1 MDSNIWGIRYGAS
14 TKSNHQVPQ
23 DVIALVLTY
32 CCHPYQ
38 CLSLRFVS
46 TLSETDPFVAH
57 AVDLTQE
64 NPTGGTDLCFKLQ
77 IFNDW
82 FRELRSFVNNCQ
94 SMWCILSIG
103 TRFFFIA
110 SAVWY
115 QKWYRNVV
123 RPSSKTPLL
132 KYIFI
137 NQVWFSVFPT
147 DIDFNL
153 LFRRNWQHWNN
164 LNATFIDWSKPSP
177 I

>member
-103 TRFFFIA
+103 TRFFFLLLPQFDIKNDIA
-110 SAVWY
+110 TSFVHPVKHHYW
-115 QKWYRNVV
+115 NIF
-123 RPSSKTPLL
+123 SSI
-132 KYIFI
+132 KYDSLYFLQILI
-137 NQVWFSVFPT
+137 LTYCSVET
-147 DIDFNL
+147 DNTEI
-153 LFRRNWQHWNN
+153 
-164 LNATFIDWSKPSP
+164 I
-177 I
+177 